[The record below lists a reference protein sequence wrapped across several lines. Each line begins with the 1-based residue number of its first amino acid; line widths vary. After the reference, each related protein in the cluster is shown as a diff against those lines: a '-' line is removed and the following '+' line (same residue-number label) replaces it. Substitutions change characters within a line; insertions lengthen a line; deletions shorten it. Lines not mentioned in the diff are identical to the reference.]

1 MTKRVWRSRDSLG
14 VIYVTLDKT
23 TDSVLELTEKV
34 FSAVEKFGVVVRIE
48 ITTES
53 EGEDAYVANL
63 NRQGLSTIFEY
74 IDKIKVTTESPDQDL
89 INFLTKSHDVKDI
102 DFHLSTAC
110 CDETGKTIFMP
121 DAIIL
126 SLNVEADWERWSLYI
141 DINTDIFAPFDLM
154 RNETTE
160 EMARKNAP
168 QLKALIDGLLD
179 RLPVISWN
187 WESGPDYLKEYL
199 EQL

>member
-1 MTKRVWRSRDSLG
+1 MTKRVWRNKDSLG
-14 VIYVTLDKT
+14 EIYVTLNKT
-23 TDSVLELTEKV
+23 TDSVLGLTKKI
-34 FSAVEKFGVVVRIE
+34 FSGVKNFGVVNYIS

-53 EGEDAYVANL
+53 EGEDAFVAHL
-63 NRQGLSTIFEY
+63 NDQEVEIYESLDR
-74 IDKIKVTTESPDQDL
+74 IKVTTKSPDYDL
-89 INFLTKSHDVKDI
+89 INFMTNNNDLKDI
-102 DFHLSTAC
+102 DFDLSTIC
-110 CDETGKTIFMP
+110 YNEMGKTILIP
-121 DAIIL
+121 DAVNL
-126 SLNVEADWERWSLYI
+126 FLNVEHDWERWSLYI
-141 DINTDIFAPFDLM
+141 DINTDIFVPFDLV

-187 WESGPDYLKEYL
+187 WETGPDYLKEYL